1 MFHYVCLNPIAQ
13 VGLDVLEEGYQ
24 KVEAITDAQ
33 AALVR
38 SASMHEMELPD
49 SLEVVAR
56 AGAGVNNIPL
66 EKCAEQG
73 IVVFNTPGANANGVK
88 ELVLAGMFMASRDI
102 NGGINWV
109 ASEQD
114 NPELAKL
121 TEKQKKMQKALRWI
135 LITVGSLMMALSV
148 YFFQTPNGITLGG
161 VAGVA
166 FLLEKATPISQGL
179 WMAIING
186 ALLFLGL
193 IVLGKMCIVRT
204 LYSSILYTGFIYI
217 LEIIGK
223 ETNIPHPVTGGNV
236 FLALTYAILL
246 FGIGGALIFNCGA
259 SSGGT
264 DIIALIFKKFT
275 KLNVGAALFIV
286 DFIVIC
292 ITLYSVDVETALYSF
307 LGLFAKSFLLDSVIE
322 GLGRTKYITIITTK
336 PKEIGD
342 YILNG
347 VHHTYTVY
355 EARGGYTGDEK
366 KVILTICKRSEAWKL
381 KTGVKQIDPNAF
393 VIISTASEIVGKGFG
408 GTI

>member
-1 MFHYVCLNPIAQ
+1 MDNEQNTA
-13 VGLDVLEEGYQ
+13 EE
-24 KVEAITDAQ
+24 T
-33 AALVR
+33 
-38 SASMHEMELPD
+38 
-49 SLEVVAR
+49 
-56 AGAGVNNIPL
+56 
-66 EKCAEQG
+66 AE
-73 IVVFNTPGANANGVK
+73 IKEEPVK
-88 ELVLAGMFMASRDI
+88 ILK
-102 NGGINWV
+102 
-109 ASEQD
+109 D
-114 NPELAKL
+114 NLL
-121 TEKQKKMQKALRWI
+121 TEKQKKMQKALRWR
-135 LITVGSLMMALSV
+135 LITLGSPKMALSV
-148 YFFQTPNGITLGG
+148 YFFQTANGITVGG

-204 LYSSILYTGFIYI
+204 LYSSILYTGFIDI

-292 ITLYSVDVETALYSF
+292 ITIYSVDVETALYSF

-342 YILNG
+342 YILNS

>member
-1 MFHYVCLNPIAQ
+1 MKSKEKA
-13 VGLDVLEEGYQ
+13 
-24 KVEAITDAQ
+24 KKDAEIIQ
-33 AALVR
+33 
-38 SASMHEMELPD
+38 
-49 SLEVVAR
+49 
-56 AGAGVNNIPL
+56 
-66 EKCAEQG
+66 
-73 IVVFNTPGANANGVK
+73 
-88 ELVLAGMFMASRDI
+88 
-102 NGGINWV
+102 
-109 ASEQD
+109 
-114 NPELAKL
+114 
-121 TEKQKKMQKALRWI
+121 TEKQPETSAADGMNTEETFEPTATAQEDASPENTEIPENAAQVAESETAASADAAAAAQPVVYGDKVLTKSQKKKRAVLRWVLLSFGII
-135 LITVGSLMMALSV
+135 LMSFSV
-148 YFFQTPNGITLGG
+148 YFFQTPNHFTLGG
-161 VAGVA
+161 IAGLALVLGE
-166 FLLEKATPISQGL
+166 FIPLDYEIL
-179 WMAIING
+179 MAIINV
-186 ALLFLGL
+186 ALLILGL
-193 IVLGKMCIVRT
+193 IILGKQCTVRT
-204 LYSSILYTGFIYI
+204 IFCSLFYTG
-217 LEIIGK
+217 IIWLFEYFDIIEHINEAAGRVGAA
-223 ETNIPHPVTGGNV
+223 T
-236 FLALTYAILL
+236 LTDEPLMERVYAILL
-246 FGIGGALIFNCGA
+246 FGIGGAIVFNCGA

-286 DFIVIC
+286 DFTVIC

-342 YILNG
+342 YILNS